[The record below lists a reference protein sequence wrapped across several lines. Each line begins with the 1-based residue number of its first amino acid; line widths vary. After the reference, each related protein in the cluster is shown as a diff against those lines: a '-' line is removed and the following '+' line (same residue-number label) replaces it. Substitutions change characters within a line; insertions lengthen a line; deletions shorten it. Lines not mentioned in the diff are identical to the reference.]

1 MPERVEESM
10 KLHGWC
16 GNGRRLCSPT
26 NPPQRGQAWGWEA
39 GLVRPQHCSRS
50 KKWFRFCLRFV
61 LCVQVQVLSSSVPT
75 EPPSQLPRAS
85 KPAHGHS
92 RASPCWDLDF
102 PQRRPEE
109 QAWTQPLAPVKR
121 PAISAG
127 SHLWVCGAC
136 IVGIRSLHPWAM
148 GPCLPRK
155 GPATRGE
162 AGDGGT
168 SVFVCCDPPIF
179 TLGSIPQG
187 RATLALS
194 QGTLGPGQYHL
205 GLHLV
210 STFLLLF
217 SQ

>member
-109 QAWTQPLAPVKR
+109 QVWTQPLAPVKR

-148 GPCLPRK
+148 GPMSAK
-155 GPATRGE
+155 GGP
-162 AGDGGT
+162 
-168 SVFVCCDPPIF
+168 SH
-179 TLGSIPQG
+179 QG
-187 RATLALS
+187 RSWGWRHLRICLLWPSYFFPGVHPSRLGHPSTISGHTWAWPISPGLA
-194 QGTLGPGQYHL
+194 PCEHIF
-205 GLHLV
+205 V
-210 STFLLLF
+210 VV
-217 SQ
+217 